1 MNPTFSFIVPHKD
14 IPDLLMRCM
23 QSIPKSEDIL
33 TIVVDDISLILSSKY
48 VIGIYFLNYL
58 QSCRFLLIFANEMY
72 ICDMDQKDKQKKELI
87 RRLKNT
93 NSFWSYKTSAIKDVP
108 DDILVELVMLHL
120 DLDDINILFEIY
132 PYKFVK
138 KAWIENVIVQGEMY
152 YVLNK
157 FFAWYYFK
165 MKKPGAYVRSMA
177 TRELN
182 RKLTA

>member
-1 MNPTFSFIVPHKD
+1 MNKAEVK
-14 IPDLLMRCM
+14 RG
-23 QSIPKSEDIL
+23 
-33 TIVVDDISLILSSKY
+33 LI
-48 VIGIYFLNYL
+48 N
-58 QSCRFLLIFANEMY
+58 
-72 ICDMDQKDKQKKELI
+72 
-87 RRLKNT
+87 RLKKANA
-93 NSFWSYKTSAIKDVP
+93 FWSYQADAIKDMP

-120 DLDDINILFEIY
+120 DLDDIDKLFDIY

-138 KAWIENVIVQGEMY
+138 KAWIENVVAQGEMY

-182 RKLTA
+182 KKVIA

>member
-1 MNPTFSFIVPHKD
+1 MNKAEVK
-14 IPDLLMRCM
+14 RG
-23 QSIPKSEDIL
+23 
-33 TIVVDDISLILSSKY
+33 LI
-48 VIGIYFLNYL
+48 N
-58 QSCRFLLIFANEMY
+58 
-72 ICDMDQKDKQKKELI
+72 
-87 RRLKNT
+87 RLKKANA
-93 NSFWSYKTSAIKDVP
+93 FWSYQADAIKDMP

-120 DLDDINILFEIY
+120 DLDDIDKLFDIY

-138 KAWIENVIVQGEMY
+138 KAWIDNVVAQGEMY

-182 RKLTA
+182 KKLIA

>member
-1 MNPTFSFIVPHKD
+1 MSSISFLAIFF
-14 IPDLLMRCM
+14 
-23 QSIPKSEDIL
+23 QS
-33 TIVVDDISLILSSKY
+33 
-48 VIGIYFLNYL
+48 YL
-58 QSCRFLLIFANEMY
+58 QNCRLFLIFANGMCM
-72 ICDMDQKDKQKKELI
+72 CDMDQKDKQKKELI
-87 RRLKNT
+87 RRLKKANA
-93 NSFWSYKTSAIKDVP
+93 FWSYKASAIKDVP
-108 DDILVELVMLHL
+108 DDVLVELVMLHL

-138 KAWIENVIVQGEMY
+138 EAWIKNVVVQGEMY

-182 RKLTA
+182 KKLAA

>member
-1 MNPTFSFIVPHKD
+1 MF
-14 IPDLLMRCM
+14 
-23 QSIPKSEDIL
+23 
-33 TIVVDDISLILSSKY
+33 
-48 VIGIYFLNYL
+48 
-58 QSCRFLLIFANEMY
+58 
-72 ICDMDQKDKQKKELI
+72 DMDLKDKRKKELV
-87 RRLKNT
+87 RRLKKANA
-93 NSFWSYKTSAIKDVP
+93 FWSYKTSAIKDVP

-138 KAWIENVIVQGEMY
+138 KAWIKNVVAQGGMY

-165 MKKPGAYVRSMA
+165 MKKPGAYVKAMA

-182 RKLTA
+182 RKLVA

>member
-1 MNPTFSFIVPHKD
+1 MNKAEVK
-14 IPDLLMRCM
+14 RG
-23 QSIPKSEDIL
+23 
-33 TIVVDDISLILSSKY
+33 LI
-48 VIGIYFLNYL
+48 N
-58 QSCRFLLIFANEMY
+58 
-72 ICDMDQKDKQKKELI
+72 
-87 RRLKNT
+87 RLKKANA
-93 NSFWSYKTSAIKDVP
+93 FWPYQADAIKDVP

-120 DLDDINILFEIY
+120 DLDDIDKLFDIY

-138 KAWIENVIVQGEMY
+138 KAWIENVVAQGEMY

-182 RKLTA
+182 KKLIA